1 MTKIQNGFEH
11 LNLKN
16 SNLFRIS
23 EFVLRIL
30 NWDAYND
37 LKGYLTI
44 Y

>member
-23 EFVLRIL
+23 EFVLRIW
-30 NWDAYND
+30 NWEIQR